1 MLKEKV
7 IGLELKVR
15 IIGHCQV
22 EVIEIR
28 IFLRKNMLKQCSF
41 ECKYKILVFTATL
54 ILRLKLS
61 IRKKEILIKKIES

>member
-22 EVIEIR
+22 QVIEYAIR
-28 IFLRKNMLKQCSF
+28 NKNFF
-41 ECKYKILVFTATL
+41 E
-54 ILRLKLS
+54 
-61 IRKKEILIKKIES
+61 KEYFKTMQF